1 MRIRQLEI
9 DHFRGIKRLK
19 WCIPK
24 DRKFV
29 CVIGPGDSG
38 KSTLLDA
45 IDLALGDRWNPAIA
59 DTDFYDSDV
68 SSPIVIK
75 CVVSDLPGSLLKDS
89 SFGLWLSGLE
99 DSGALHQD
107 PVDGAD
113 SALIVQLR
121 VDETLEPIWTIERVN
136 DDDDSA
142 ALRSGQRRE
151 FATFKLDDRIDSH
164 LRWTR
169 TSALGRISA
178 PDNSAGNAMALA
190 SRAAREAI
198 ACHVDPNLCALTAR
212 VQAKLNE
219 VGCGVFQDIQPGLD
233 TSLSSSAGNLA
244 LYESKTP
251 LTNYGLGSKRLAGL
265 AVQQLAAANKSILL
279 IDEIEHG
286 LEPHRLVRLLQYLRS
301 DASYSQVFV
310 TTHSPVVVEQ
320 ASTDNLAILR
330 NDSGTASMHFLPDD
344 KGTTLRLR
352 RSRPSSFLGR
362 RIIVTEGRTEEGM
375 LLELIRRS
383 DTARLALGKSVA
395 AGEGTV
401 VQDGEGGSEALLRA
415 KALTELG
422 YAVAVFLD
430 NDDRTVDNAVKKAE
444 GAGVVVARWA
454 PGNSTE
460 GQLAASL
467 DVQGLSSLLQLGIA
481 IRNTAATVLNDLE
494 IAGLPEDSGSLS
506 VEEWIASGDLDLEA
520 ARQVIASAMTTGGWL
535 KTVDA
540 GKSLG
545 AWIMDHLDDF
555 TDSTL
560 PNMVTALQAFI
571 YPETDQASKDAG
583 GDD

>member
-9 DHFRGIKRLK
+9 DHFRGIKHLK
-19 WCIPK
+19 WSIPK
-24 DRKFV
+24 DREFV

-45 IDLALGDRWNPAIA
+45 IDLALADRWNPAIA
-59 DTDFYDSDV
+59 DTDFFDSDV

-75 CVVSDLPGSLLKDS
+75 CVVSDLPGSLLKES
-89 SFGLWLSGLE
+89 SLGLCLSGIE
-99 DSGALHQD
+99 DSGVLHQD
-107 PVDGAD
+107 PIDGTDA
-113 SALIVQLR
+113 ALIVQLR
-121 VDETLEPIWTIERVN
+121 IDETLEPAWTIERV
-136 DDDDSA
+136 DGSDSTV
-142 ALRSGQRRE
+142 LRSPHRRE
-151 FATFKLDDRIDSH
+151 FATFKVDHRIDAH

-178 PDNSAGNAMALA
+178 TDHSASNAMALA

-198 ACHVDPNLCALTAR
+198 ACLEDANLCALTTR

-219 VGCGVFQDIQPGLD
+219 VGCGVFESIQPGLD
-233 TSLSSSAGNLA
+233 TSLSSSGGNLA
-244 LYESKTP
+244 LYESGIP

-265 AVQQLAAANKSILL
+265 AVQQLAAANKAILL

-286 LEPHRLVRLLQYLRS
+286 LEPHRLVRLLQYLQS

-310 TTHSPVVVEQ
+310 TTHSPVAVEQ
-320 ASTDNLAILR
+320 ASTENLAILR
-330 NDSGTASMHFLPDD
+330 NDSGTALMRFLPDD

-362 RIIVTEGRTEEGM
+362 RIVVTEGRTEEGL
-375 LLELIRRS
+375 LLELIRRT
-383 DTARLALGKSVA
+383 DMARLALGQSVA

-401 VQDGEGGSEALLRA
+401 VQDGEGGSEAPIRA

-430 NDDRTVDNAVKKAE
+430 NDDRTVDSSVKKAQ

-454 PGNSTE
+454 EGNNTE
-460 GQLAASL
+460 KQLAASL
-467 DVQGLSSLLQLGIA
+467 DAQGLSSLLQLGIA
-481 IRNTAATVLNDLE
+481 VRNTEATVLNDLR
-494 IAGLPEDSGSLS
+494 IAGLPDGTCSSS
-506 VEEWIASGDLDLEA
+506 VDEWIADGALDLA
-520 ARQVIASAMTTGGWL
+520 TARQVISNAMASAGWF

-545 AWIMDHLDDF
+545 EWILDHLDDF
-555 TDSTL
+555 IDSTV
-560 PNMVTALQAFI
+560 PDMVRTLQAFI
-571 YPETDQASKDAG
+571 YPDSDREPKDAG